1 MEKVKVQEWV
11 AVVLFLLA
19 TVGIISGILILER
32 TRRNRLGVVQLVAR
46 APEYGN
52 WYPQKIETKAGEEL
66 TLMIRNI
73 DTVSHGFALPE
84 FNVAVPEIKA
94 GEVKMVSF
102 LPDKEGTYT
111 FFCTVWCS
119 SRHMEMQGELIVE

>member
-1 MEKVKVQEWV
+1 MQKIKIQERIAIV
-11 AVVLFLLA
+11 IFLLA
-19 TVGIISGILILER
+19 TVGIISGILITER
-32 TRRNRLGVVQLVAR
+32 VRRQRMGAVQLIAR

-52 WYPQKIETKAGEEL
+52 WYPRQVHAKVGEEL

-84 FNVAVPEIKA
+84 FNVAIPEIKA
-94 GEVKMVSF
+94 GEVKLISVR
-102 LPDKEGTYT
+102 PDKRGTYT

-119 SRHMEMQGELIVE
+119 SRHMEMQGEFIVD